1 MRLLKCTTGLSRG
14 NIKSLLPKIILSQF
28 VAAGWLVFTCAVWHA
43 MWAALHH
50 TWAVTSRGQRNMP
63 GVSHV
68 DCRAHSRLL
77 SHAKT
82 ATLPPAMGHHCQ
94 QRRKGKG
101 TNTPGP
107 AAQHRP
113 CRRRL
118 PAAASSWDGRHG
130 GTMSVCQEVLGSLPP
145 LLCASSGCPLTHPNP
160 AFGRATS
167 PASSPLA
174 KARGSRMWA
183 RFLLQLSSCL
193 PWLHSDLALL
203 FRL

>member
-1 MRLLKCTTGLSRG
+1 MVGVHLCSVACHVGCSSSHMSCHLKRSEEHARCQLRWLQNTFKT
-14 NIKSLLPKIILSQF
+14 SQPCQDS
-28 VAAGWLVFTCAVWHA
+28 V
-43 MWAALHH
+43 
-50 TWAVTSRGQRNMP
+50 
-63 GVSHV
+63 
-68 DCRAHSRLL
+68 
-77 SHAKT
+77 
-82 ATLPPAMGHHCQ
+82 GHHCQ

-130 GTMSVCQEVLGSLPP
+130 GTTSVCQEVLSSLPP

-167 PASSPLA
+167 PASGPLE